1 MEEAR
6 IDKKRKQNQQ
16 QKQRNNRK
24 KKTRTIK
31 ILLGLVQMPAPLMC
45 QNKLD

>member
-6 IDKKRKQNQQ
+6 IDKKN
-16 QKQRNNRK
+16 QKQRNNKK